1 MIAQAPHTR
10 PRDDYSGLKTQEVLV
25 IIFAKYCP
33 LSQYGPRTTG
43 TPWLP
48 LAPLGSPGPPG
59 EDKHIAS
66 ALSPQHSLGATAAQQ
81 GSH

>member
-10 PRDDYSGLKTQEVLV
+10 HRDDYSGLKTQEVLV

-33 LSQYGPRTTG
+33 LSQYGPPH
-43 TPWLP
+43 PWHP
-48 LAPLGSPGPPG
+48 LAPPGSPGPPG